1 MWSRLLIGLLAT
13 FTAACTEGK
22 AADSSGP
29 VTLTNA
35 CLQTGGSSTQVD
47 TLVTCQMTAVKRT
60 LSPKGSCYMLTVE
73 GCTEI
78 VTANKVGVGTALTKI
93 VFVAGDGNTQDGF
106 RLREVGDL
114 INTRQVQGK
123 EIVIGFKGA
132 VAQPD
137 PASAYYYVEQ
147 PNGELT
153 LE

>member
-1 MWSRLLIGLLAT
+1 MRSSLLICLLAT
-13 FTAACTEGK
+13 LIVACTEGK
-22 AADSSGP
+22 AADSAGP

-47 TLVTCQMTAVKRT
+47 TVLTCQMTAVKRI

-73 GCTEI
+73 GCTEL
-78 VTANKVGVGTALTKI
+78 VTANKAGVGTALTKI
-93 VFVAGDGNTQDGF
+93 TFVAGDGNTQDGF
-106 RLREVGDL
+106 RLREVGDF

-137 PASAYYYVEQ
+137 SASAFYYVEQ